1 MSFRHVDLFSGI
13 GGFALA
19 AKQAGFETVAFC
31 ETDPFCSEV
40 LAKNF
45 PHVRNHGDIRNVER
59 FECDIITGGFPCQP
73 FSVAGQRR
81 GSRDDRF
88 LWPEMRRV
96 IAASRATWVLG
107 ENVPGIV
114 SLELDDTLF
123 DLENLGYACQAFTIP
138 ACAVDAAF
146 IGDRVWIVAASGSAR
161 LPTGW
166 QVSVGAITFQS
177 MPAGGC
183 LHRRVALPSERQYEW
198 EEPRLVE
205 RPLARATDGLPA
217 NLVRLGSAAAIKA
230 FGNAIVPQIAFV
242 FFELM
247 KRAK

>member
-1 MSFRHVDLFSGI
+1 MRLRHVDLFSGI

-19 AKQAGFETVAFC
+19 AREAGFETVAFC

-45 PHVRNHGDIRNVER
+45 PHVRNYGDIRNVAG

-73 FSVAGQRR
+73 FSVAGQRA

-88 LWPEMRRV
+88 LWPEMCRV
-96 IAASRATWVLG
+96 IAASRPTWVLG
-107 ENVPGIV
+107 ENVPGIIN
-114 SLELDDTLF
+114 LELDNALA
-123 DLENLGYACQAFTIP
+123 DLEKLGYACQAFTIP

-146 IGDRVWIVAASGSAR
+146 IGDRVWIVAASGSTR

-166 QVSVGAITFQS
+166 EISLGAIAFES
-177 MPAGGC
+177 MPAGGG
-183 LHRRVALPSERQYEW
+183 LYRRVALPHEHQYEW
-198 EEPRLVE
+198 AKPRLVE
-205 RPLARATDGLPA
+205 RPMARAVDGLPA
-217 NLVRLGSAAAIKA
+217 NLVRLGSGAAIKA

-242 FFELM
+242 LFELM
-247 KRAK
+247 KANV